1 MKTDLHVLWL
11 RGLVKYVYEVI
22 ICNVERESVSR
33 NPAERKIFACL
44 HVNICWYSSG
54 IVLKRREIERQGI
67 VGVHTRVRA
76 KI

>member
-33 NPAERKIFACL
+33 NPAERKNFDCL
-44 HVNICWYSSG
+44 HIKICDTTG
-54 IVLKRREIERQGI
+54 IVLRERG
-67 VGVHTRVRA
+67 RVL
-76 KI
+76 